1 MSELIFL
8 SKIDIFL
15 LLFFLFFS
23 DFRILYGKVILFNSK
38 LDVLALSANICSC
51 SFNNKLRLSSF
62 KTLILGINNPSSS
75 WTFTVLKLN
84 GVFEVLQIC
93 FIILSEV
100 IGELIAGI
108 GTTSE
113 ETDITELL

>member
-1 MSELIFL
+1 M
-8 SKIDIFL
+8 
-15 LLFFLFFS
+15 
-23 DFRILYGKVILFNSK
+23 
-38 LDVLALSANICSC
+38 
-51 SFNNKLRLSSF
+51 RLSSF